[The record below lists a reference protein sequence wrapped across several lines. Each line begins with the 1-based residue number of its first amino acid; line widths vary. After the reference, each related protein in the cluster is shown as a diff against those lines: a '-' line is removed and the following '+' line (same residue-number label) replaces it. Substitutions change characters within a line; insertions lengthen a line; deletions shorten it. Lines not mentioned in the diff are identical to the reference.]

1 MASRAKCANTGRG
14 LSIVLG
20 SLTFLV
26 LFTGC
31 GDSGRPFAPSTTRR
45 ELPGASFTLQTNSSQ
60 LLARSTFPDP
70 INLNRE
76 TADWHL
82 NMKIHPSTDVAVSRV
97 LFPAGTNS
105 GWHSHPGPVFVQV
118 LSGTVTFYL
127 ANDPT
132 CTPIVR
138 TAGQTYVESGADPH
152 IARNETSA
160 SAENLVVYFAPKGA
174 PLRRDE
180 PNPGNCPF

>member
-1 MASRAKCANTGRG
+1 MTSTAKCTNIGRG

-26 LFTGC
+26 FLTAC
-31 GDSGRPFAPSTTRR
+31 GDSGRPVAPSTTR

-82 NMKIHPSTDVAVSRV
+82 NMKIHPSTDLAVSRV
-97 LFPAGTNS
+97 FFPAGTHS
-105 GWHSHPGPVFVQV
+105 GWHTHPGPVLVQV
-118 LSGTVTFYL
+118 LSGTVSFYL

-138 TAGQTYVESGADPH
+138 TAGQTYIESGAVTH
-152 IARNETSA
+152 IARNETSS
-160 SAENLVVYFAPKGA
+160 SAENLVVYFAPQGV
-174 PLRRDE
+174 PLRHDE